1 MYRDLKV
8 KALGFFK
15 TQYKLLALELQAANS
30 VEFSLREELGRGE
43 GRVSVSCTGVLLV
56 FTALRRWCF
65 VYLLPTFPDT
75 KGVTCKPP
83 LPLPPTFPS
92 VSASKKNSLFQSCTM
107 VESLENLTMECRS
120 SVVGD
125 VAIKSLIETSI
136 VA

>member
-83 LPLPPTFPS
+83 LPPTFPS